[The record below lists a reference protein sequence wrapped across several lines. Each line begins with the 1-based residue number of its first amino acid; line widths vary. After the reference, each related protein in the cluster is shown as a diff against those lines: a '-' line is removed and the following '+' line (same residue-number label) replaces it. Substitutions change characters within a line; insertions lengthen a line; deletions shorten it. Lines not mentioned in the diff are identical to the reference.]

1 MSTASDRQS
10 DPYALERRVPAHSD
24 VVPRSEALDVEQLFR
39 EHGPFV
45 WRTLRRL
52 GLSETDADD
61 LCQEVFL
68 IAMRRLDSFEQ
79 RSSLSTWLYGISARV
94 ALAHRRRASTQR
106 EQPWA
111 SPPEVPT
118 QSGPHEAVSDR
129 QAREILD
136 RALDEL
142 DDDKREVFVL
152 AELEQMTAKEIAEAI
167 GANASTVYSRLRA
180 ARLDFEKAAERCR
193 RRDGWRLR

>member
-1 MSTASDRQS
+1 MSTASNRQS
-10 DPYALERRVPAHSD
+10 DPVALERRVPAHSD
-24 VVPRSEALDVEQLFR
+24 VAPRPEVPDIEQLFR

-68 IAMRRLDSFEQ
+68 VAMRRLDSFEH
-79 RSSLSTWLYGISARV
+79 RSSLSTWLYGISVRV
-94 ALAHRRRASTQR
+94 AVAHRRRASTQR

-111 SPPEVPT
+111 SPPDVPT

-136 RALDEL
+136 RALDVL
-142 DDDKREVFVL
+142 DDDKRAVFVL
-152 AELEQMTAKEIAEAI
+152 FELEQLPMAEVARALDCPLQTA
-167 GANASTVYSRLRA
+167 YSRLHA
-180 ARLDFEKAAERCR
+180 ARDHVTSFIRRSTRERWA
-193 RRDGWRLR
+193 G

>member
-10 DPYALERRVPAHSD
+10 DPYVDARRVPTHSD
-24 VVPRSEALDVEQLFR
+24 VAPRPAPDIEQLFR

-68 IAMRRLDSFEQ
+68 VAMRRLDSFEH
-79 RSSLSTWLYGISARV
+79 RSSFSTWLYGISARV

-111 SPPEVPT
+111 SPPDVVT

-142 DDDKREVFVL
+142 DDDKRAVFVL
-152 AELEQMTAKEIAEAI
+152 FELEQLPMAEVASALDCPLQTA
-167 GANASTVYSRLRA
+167 YSRLHA
-180 ARLDFEKAAERCR
+180 ARDQVTAFIRRSTRERWA
-193 RRDGWRLR
+193 G